1 MRGACLLALVSLA
14 AAQEPPRLRLDLAI
28 EGGRLTANIE
38 RCPLLQ
44 VLDELTSKTQI
55 AITAA
60 DGLGE
65 DLVSIQLKKVP
76 LDEALRVLLKGYDA
90 FYYYGVEKDGPAA
103 LRAVWI
109 YPKGRARGL
118 RPVPPEAWASTKDL
132 EAALADSDPAVR
144 EKAYEGLIAR
154 PDPRSRDLVLQ
165 ALRGRR
171 ESDDDLRQRIF
182 QSALTQGM
190 ELPQEV
196 LVELV
201 SSDRSEQMRWMAL
214 DTLSFRGNAKTA
226 AEAALNDPSE
236 TVRARAREI
245 LAALEA
251 AAQRSK
257 RPAPESQPLPQ

>member
-1 MRGACLLALVSLA
+1 MRAVCLLALVSLA
-14 AAQEPPRLRLDLAI
+14 AAQEPPRLRLDLAL

-44 VLDELTSKTQI
+44 VLDELTSKTQV
-55 AITAA
+55 AFTPA

-65 DLVSIQLKKVP
+65 ELVSIQLKKVS
-76 LDEALRVLLKGYDA
+76 LDEALRALLKGYDA

-109 YPKGRARGL
+109 YPKGYARGL

-132 EAALADSDPAVR
+132 EAALADSDPGVR

-154 PDPRSRDLVLQ
+154 PDQRSRDLVLQ

-171 ESDDDLRQRIF
+171 ETDDDLRQRIL
-182 QSALTQGM
+182 QSTLTQGM
-190 ELPQEV
+190 EIPPEV
-196 LVELV
+196 LTELV
-201 SSDRSEQMRWMAL
+201 SADRSEQIRWMAL
-214 DTLSFRGNAKTA
+214 DALSYRGNAKTA

-236 TVRARAREI
+236 TVRTRAKEI

-257 RPAPESQPLPQ
+257 RPEPQPPGSPQ